1 MKQKFQVPQKEEG
14 EEQNDASIE
23 IQLHFENMNKNV
35 HVHENIGVP
44 IA

>member
-1 MKQKFQVPQKEEG
+1 MKQKFQVPQK

-35 HVHENIGVP
+35 HVHENIGDP